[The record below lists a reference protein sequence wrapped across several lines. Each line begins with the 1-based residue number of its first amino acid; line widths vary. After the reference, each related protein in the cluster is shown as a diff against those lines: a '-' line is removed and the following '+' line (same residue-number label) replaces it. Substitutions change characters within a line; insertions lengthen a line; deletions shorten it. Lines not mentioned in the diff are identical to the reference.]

1 MRRPAA
7 SIVDVAPG
15 GAHFNSPHAGA
26 GGITPM
32 DQPRERCHD
41 AELRVAPDPDG
52 AAAFAAEALG
62 GAARAAIAARG
73 AFHLAL
79 AGGRTP
85 LPLYRRLA
93 AEPALLDWSRVHVW
107 FGDERAVPWDH
118 AESNYRMA
126 REALLDHVPVPPGQ
140 VHPIRA
146 RTAYIRQDAAT
157 YGGQMRRL
165 VPPGPHGFPVLDLVL
180 LGLGA
185 DGHTASLFP
194 RTCILHHRDRP
205 VEANYVP
212 QLRAWRISLTYPVL
226 EAAREV
232 LFLATG
238 AEKAAAVRR
247 TLCPG
252 AGETLTPA
260 GRLCAARPT
269 RWALDAAAAAELPR
283 GLARPAA
290 P

>member
-15 GAHFNSPHAGA
+15 GALFNSPHTATGSLR
-26 GGITPM
+26 M
-32 DQPRERCHD
+32 DHPRQPCHD
-41 AELRVAPDPDG
+41 AEVRVAPDPDG
-52 AAAFAAEALG
+52 AAALAAEAFVE
-62 GAARAAIAARG
+62 AARAAIAARG
-73 AFHLAL
+73 VFHLAL

-93 AEPALLDWSRVHVW
+93 AEPARIDWPRVHVW

-126 REALLDHVPVPPGQ
+126 REALLDRVPVPAGQ

-146 RTAYIRQDAAT
+146 RTAYIRQDAAA
-157 YGGQMRRL
+157 YGERMRRL
-165 VPPGPHGFPVLDLVL
+165 LPPGAHGFPALDLVL

-194 RTCILHHRDRP
+194 GTCILHQRVRP

-212 QLRAWRISLTYPVL
+212 RLRAWRISLTYPVL

-238 AEKAAAVRR
+238 AEKAEAVRR
-247 TLCPG
+247 TLCP
-252 AGETLTPA
+252 APGEAPTPA

-269 RWALDAAAAAELPR
+269 RWVLDAAAAARLPAPSAR
-283 GLARPAA
+283 GAA

>member
-1 MRRPAA
+1 MDRPR
-7 SIVDVAPG
+7 
-15 GAHFNSPHAGA
+15 
-26 GGITPM
+26 
-32 DQPRERCHD
+32 QPCHD
-41 AELRVAPDPDG
+41 AEVRVAPDPEG
-52 AAAFAAEALG
+52 AAVVAAEAVA

-118 AESNYRMA
+118 PESNYRMA
-126 REALLDHVPVPPGQ
+126 REALLDRVPVPAGQ

-146 RTAYIRQDAAT
+146 RTAYIRQDAAA
-157 YGGQMRRL
+157 YGERMRRL
-165 VPPGPHGFPVLDLVL
+165 LPPGAHGFPALDLVL

-194 RTCILHHRDRP
+194 GTCILHHRDRP

-212 QLRAWRISLTYPVL
+212 QLRAWRISLTYPAL
-226 EAAREV
+226 EDAREA
-232 LFLATG
+232 LFLVTG
-238 AEKAAAVRR
+238 PEKAGAVRR
-247 TLCPG
+247 TLCPAPAG
-252 AGETLTPA
+252 APTPA
-260 GRLCAARPT
+260 GRLCAARRT
-269 RWALDAAAAAELPR
+269 RWALDAAAAARLPAPFAR
-283 GLARPAA
+283 GAA